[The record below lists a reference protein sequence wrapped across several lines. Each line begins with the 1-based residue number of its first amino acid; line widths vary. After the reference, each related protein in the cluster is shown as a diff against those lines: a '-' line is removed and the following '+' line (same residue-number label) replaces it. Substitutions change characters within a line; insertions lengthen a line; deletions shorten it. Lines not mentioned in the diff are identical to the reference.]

1 MIRTAARKALVL
13 AAVTLSV
20 GAVAVNCS
28 HRDSSD
34 GPSADVGSVGM
45 AITLPSGGTV
55 SVVHYS
61 IKNATNVEV
70 SAGNINTSDPGATV
84 SLVVGGIA
92 AGSGYTIA
100 LTATASDGTACAGM
114 SAPFAVVANQ
124 SVSVTVLLLCRATG
138 TTGTI
143 NGTGIVDNCPIIT
156 SYIVSPLAV
165 SAGGT
170 IDVTA
175 AATDSDPSDTV
186 SYRWTASAGT
196 FDAAGTASTKYHCPA
211 ASSQQTLTITASD
224 NIDPASNAPK
234 CSTPTNI
241 IVNCGLCGNGTTDTA
256 AGETCD
262 PPTAGSCDTSCH
274 IIPNVCGN
282 NIIQTGEQCDPPVPG
297 VCSSTCQTIIP
308 RCGDTFVQPAA
319 GEQCD
324 PPGPIAGSTTT
335 MCSATCQIVAV
346 AGTGGTVGTGGVTG
360 TGGVV
365 GTGGVTATG
374 GTTGGGGTAA
384 GGSTGAGGM
393 SGGDA
398 SGATLACIACED
410 NGTNSTTGTRCA
422 ANQRCDSLTDAGLKS
437 QCYAALKCM
446 RDNHCSVGGDNSLC
460 YCSRT
465 AQESGAC
472 GNGMPD
478 GPCASA
484 FETNDPNV
492 VAGSSASTRANQV
505 LSDLSDPTN
514 PIGLSGR
521 QIGLCDQVKCVTP
534 CAGQF

>member
-1 MIRTAARKALVL
+1 VIDSLQKENQEDIVMIRTAARKAFLL

-28 HRDSSD
+28 HRDTSD
-34 GPSADVGSVGM
+34 GPGSAIGSVGL
-45 AITLPSGGTV
+45 AITLPSGATV
-55 SVVHYS
+55 STVHYS
-61 IKNATNVEV
+61 IKNGTNVEV
-70 SAGNINTSDPGATV
+70 SSGNINTSDPGATV
-84 SLVVGGIA
+84 SLVVGGVA
-92 AGSGYTIA
+92 AGSGYTIV
-100 LTATASDGTACAGM
+100 LTATASDGSGCMGT
-114 SAPFAVVANQ
+114 SAPFTVVANQ
-124 SVSVTVLLLCRATG
+124 SVSVTVLLLCRSTT

-143 NGTGIVDNCPIIT
+143 NGTGIIDNCPIIT
-156 SYIVSPLAV
+156 SYVVSPLAV
-165 SAGGT
+165 SAGGA
-170 IDVTA
+170 IDVAA

-186 SYRWTASAGT
+186 TYAWTATAGT

-224 NIDPASNAPK
+224 NIDAASNAPK

-262 PPTAGSCDTSCH
+262 PPNGTTCDTSCH
-274 IIPNVCGN
+274 TIAVVCGN
-282 NIIQTGEQCDPPVPG
+282 SI
-297 VCSSTCQTIIP
+297 
-308 RCGDTFVQPAA
+308 VQP

-324 PPGPIAGSTTT
+324 PPGPIAGTNNVCT
-335 MCSATCQIVAV
+335 ATCQIVA
-346 AGTGGTVGTGGVTG
+346 AGTGGTVGTGGVAA
-360 TGGVV
+360 TGGVT

-374 GTTGGGGTAA
+374 GVTGAGGTAA

-393 SGGDA
+393 SGGGDP
-398 SGATLACIACED
+398 SGATAECVSCED

-422 ANQRCDSLTDAGLKS
+422 ANQRCDSLTDATQKA

-446 RDNHCSVGGDNSLC
+446 RDNHCAVGGDNSLC
-460 YCSRT
+460 YCSRA

-478 GPCASA
+478 GPCSTA
-484 FETNDPNV
+484 FEMADPNV
-492 VAGSSASTRANQV
+492 IASSPASTRANQV

-514 PIGLSGR
+514 PVGLSGR
-521 QIGLCDQVKCVTP
+521 QVGLCDQVKCVTP

>member
-1 MIRTAARKALVL
+1 MIRTAARKAILL

-28 HRDSSD
+28 HRDTSD
-34 GPSADVGSVGM
+34 SPGSAVGSVGL
-45 AITLPSGGTV
+45 AITLPSGATV
-55 SVVHYS
+55 STVHYS
-61 IKNATNVEV
+61 IKNGSNVEV
-70 SAGNINTSDPGATV
+70 SSGNINTSDPGATV

-92 AGSGYTIA
+92 AGPGYTIA
-100 LTATASDGTACAGM
+100 LSATASDGAACAGT
-114 SAPFAVVANQ
+114 SAPFTVVANQ
-124 SVSVTVLLLCRATG
+124 SVSVTILLLCRATG

-143 NGTGIVDNCPIIT
+143 NGTGIVDNCPVIT
-156 SYIVSPLAV
+156 SYVVSPLAV
-165 SAGGT
+165 SAGGA
-170 IDVTA
+170 IDVAA

-186 SYRWTASAGT
+186 TFRWTASAGS

-224 NIDPASNAPK
+224 NIDAASNAPK

-256 AGETCD
+256 AGEQCD
-262 PPTAGSCDTSCH
+262 PPNGTTCDSSCH
-274 IIPNVCGN
+274 TIAVVCGN
-282 NIIQTGEQCDPPVPG
+282 GITQAGEQCDPPNGTTCNASCQNIPV
-297 VCSSTCQTIIP
+297 VCGNAI
-308 RCGDTFVQPAA
+308 VQP

-324 PPGPIAGSTTT
+324 PPGPIAGTNNVCTS
-335 MCSATCQIVAV
+335 TCQIVA
-346 AGTGGTVGTGGVTG
+346 AGTGGTVGTGGVTS
-360 TGGVV
+360 TGGVT

-374 GTTGGGGTAA
+374 GVGGTAA
-384 GGSTGAGGM
+384 GGSAAGGTTGAGGM
-393 SGGDA
+393 SGGSGDP
-398 SGATLACIACED
+398 SGASLACVACED

-422 ANQRCDSLTDAGLKS
+422 ANQRCDSLTDAGQKT

-446 RDNHCSVGGDNSLC
+446 RDNHCAVGGDNSLC

-465 AQESGAC
+465 AQESGTC

-484 FETNDPNV
+484 FEMADPNV
-492 VAGSSASTRANQV
+492 IASSPASTRANQV
-505 LSDLSDPTN
+505 LSDLSDPAN
-514 PIGLSGR
+514 PVGLSGR
-521 QIGLCDQVKCVTP
+521 NIALCDQVKCVTP